1 VSTPP
6 FFLVIHPPTPASL
19 CWHSPTLGIE
29 PSQDQ
34 GPLLPLMPDKAILCY
49 LCNWS
54 HGSLPVYTLVGGLV
68 TGNSGGGCLVGSYC
82 CSSYGLQTPSAPSVL
97 SLTPPLGTLSSVQW
111 LAVSICL
118 CFCQALAGPLRRQ
131 SYQVSIS
138 KYFLASTI
146 VSGFGVC
153 IWDGSPGGVVSKWP
167 FSFSL
172 CSTFS
177 LHISSLEY
185 FVSPSKK
192 DRGIHTLVFLLLE
205 FHVRGEQRRTVI
217 FRTVLS
223 NIEVQS
229 ILNRKLNLFET
240 HRLVI
245 LKSLLKSGSDIWYNI
260 STVSFDFF
268 SCVILFI
275 ERQT

>member
-1 VSTPP
+1 
-6 FFLVIHPPTPASL
+6 
-19 CWHSPTLGIE
+19 
-29 PSQDQ
+29 
-34 GPLLPLMPDKAILCY
+34 
-49 LCNWS
+49 
-54 HGSLPVYTLVGGLV
+54 
-68 TGNSGGGCLVGSYC
+68 
-82 CSSYGLQTPSAPSVL
+82 
-97 SLTPPLGTLSSVQW
+97 
-111 LAVSICL
+111 
-118 CFCQALAGPLRRQ
+118 
-131 SYQVSIS
+131 
-138 KYFLASTI
+138 
-146 VSGFGVC
+146 
-153 IWDGSPGGVVSKWP
+153 
-167 FSFSL
+167 
-172 CSTFS
+172 
-177 LHISSLEY
+177 
-185 FVSPSKK
+185 
-192 DRGIHTLVFLLLE
+192 LVFLLLE